1 VRDMQYE
8 IYCGYWIVKNLI
20 FDTFQ
25 VKAGRSDGHSLHPGL
40 FHSRDK
46 AKEWIDTLLPPDA
59 GLDFWQIAEDG
70 RDEPYFVTCG
80 EAGTDKCEARAYQI
94 TVRQQIAKIAELELQ
109 LKQTLENAMSQAS
122 VLHERTAE
130 LQSKMSALHAIALAL
145 PKLDWGSHDQ
155 FCIWDEFNEAVQ
167 MIQELSE

>member
-20 FDTFQ
+20 FDTFR

-40 FHSRDK
+40 FYSRDK
-46 AKEWIDTLLPPDA
+46 AKEWIDTLLPLVA
-59 GLDFWQIAEDG
+59 GLD
-70 RDEPYFVTCG
+70 EPTYKTCG
-80 EAGTDKCEARAYQI
+80 ESGTDKCEARAYQI
-94 TVRQQIAKIAELELQ
+94 TARQLEFKIRELQ
-109 LKQTLENAMSQAS
+109 ARMS
-122 VLHERTAE
+122 TI
-130 LQSKMSALHAIALAL
+130 HARALAL

-167 MIQELSE
+167 TIQELSK